1 MVRFRSLVLSV
12 IALTCLVGGAFP
24 QPATEAAETGSPG
37 APPALPLSPDPGSDN
52 VLYSVSAVS
61 PTDAWAVGSYVTKT
75 TGVFHT
81 MILHWNGAAWSRVK
95 GPSNDNLFSVSATS
109 PTDAWAVGY
118 YQSTTGVLRN
128 VILHWNGLV
137 WSRFKSPSP
146 SSISNYLSG
155 VSAHSAT
162 DAWAAGVYENDA
174 NGVHRTLILH
184 WNGTAWS
191 RIKSPNPSSVN
202 NFLASV
208 SASSANDAWA
218 VGSQVDAV
226 TRNNRTLI
234 LHWDGTAW
242 SRVKSPSPSS
252 SNNLPS
258 GVSAD
263 SATDAWVVGNYV
275 SDTTG
280 YFRTLILHWDGTV
293 WSRIK
298 SPNPSSSHNILVG
311 VSAVSATDAW
321 AVGIYVNTTTVLDR
335 ALILHW
341 NGAVW
346 SRVKSPN
353 PDAGHKTLSGVS
365 ADSAT
370 DAWAVGSFVGAT
382 TGKDRT
388 LISHWDGA
396 VWSRT

>member
-1 MVRFRSLVLSV
+1 
-12 IALTCLVGGAFP
+12 
-24 QPATEAAETGSPG
+24 
-37 APPALPLSPDPGSDN
+37 
-52 VLYSVSAVS
+52 VSAVS
-61 PTDAWAVGSYVTKT
+61 PTDVWAVGNYVTKT
-75 TGVFHT
+75 TGAFHT

-95 GPSNDNLFSVSATS
+95 GPSNDNLLSVSATS

-118 YQSTTGVLRN
+118 YQTMAGALRN
-128 VILHWNGLV
+128 VILHWDGHV

-155 VSAHSAT
+155 VSAHSGT

-174 NGVHRTLILH
+174 DGVHRTLILH
-184 WNGTAWS
+184 WNGKTWS
-191 RIKSPNPSSVN
+191 KTKSPNPSPVN
-202 NFLASV
+202 NFLSSV
-208 SASSANDAWA
+208 SAASVGDAWA
-218 VGSQVDAV
+218 VGSQVDAT

-275 SDTTG
+275 SNTTG
-280 YFRTLILHWDGTV
+280 YFRTLILRWDGTA

-298 SPNPSSSHNILVG
+298 SPNPSSSHNILNG
-311 VSAVSATDAW
+311 VSAASATDAW

-341 NGAVW
+341 NGTVW
-346 SRVKSPN
+346 SRIKSPN
-353 PDAGHKTLSGVS
+353 PEAGHKMLSGVS
-365 ADSAT
+365 ADSAN

-382 TGKDRT
+382 TGKSRT